1 MGIHLWAE
9 SKGRSYDFS
18 HTDSLNAVRVSQKG
32 DLYWFDSTTKT
43 LYWRVIAG
51 YVDTDIS
58 CPTDALTGA
67 FCVEKPI
74 FKVPS
79 MNCPENEIMLS
90 IDECGPICE
99 LENNCLKQC
108 RENKEDKFF
117 WKKKKGKN
125 LIKSCKWLS
134 KYKKKKQVCKKNV
147 EHIPGYGAAQDICQA
162 TCSSCEACYENE
174 NSVIYL
180 GQKKN
185 EQFKTC
191 KYLGKKSKKF
201 IKKYCKRSK
210 LKSSYKPPKEACPVT
225 CSMGSCVEG

>member
-1 MGIHLWAE
+1 MTFDWIDRKKEGVE
-9 SKGRSYDFS
+9 SFSRSNLS
-18 HTDSLNAVRVSQKG
+18 VTDILSKNQFQLH
-32 DLYWFDSTTKT
+32 
-43 LYWRVIAG
+43 I
-51 YVDTDIS
+51 DIS

-79 MNCPENEIMLS
+79 MNCPKNEIMLS

-108 RENKEDKFF
+108 KENKEDKFF

-180 GQKKN
+180 GKK
-185 EQFKTC
+185 
-191 KYLGKKSKKF
+191 KKEGL
-201 IKKYCKRSK
+201 RH
-210 LKSSYKPPKEACPVT
+210 VT
-225 CSMGSCVEG
+225 TLEKNQTNLLRNIVKGVS